1 MHELI
6 APIAPLTLAI
16 LGVLMGWLGA
26 SLRHRP
32 HHRVPVRTQEEE
44 RRIVGALHG
53 IYADA
58 EPDMCRPVEFGPI
71 MQPREVIDRI
81 RDAIVEDQLG
91 ARKESPKQRRQR
103 MTRLAGFTDRQ
114 RVQHWLLHWREDYM
128 ADLTGR
134 ARGIGWGITA

>member
-1 MHELI
+1 MHD
-6 APIAPLTLAI
+6 TLEVILPSIFAI
-16 LGVLMGWLGA
+16 CGIGLGWWINSM
-26 SLRHRP
+26 RHRP
-32 HHRVPVRTQEEE
+32 E
-44 RRIVGALHG
+44 RAPMPRRSREDELRLSGLLHG
-53 IYADA
+53 VGPGDDDADI
-58 EPDMCRPVEFGPI
+58 MCRPMEFGPL

-134 ARGIGWGITA
+134 SWAPA